1 MKELVVCSGKGGT
14 GKTSVVAAF
23 AALARD
29 KILADCDADAADL
42 HLVLAPEVQR
52 SEPFVSGHEARILPA
67 ACNGCG
73 ICAEV
78 CAYEAID
85 RVEAAEGPP
94 RYTISPFRC
103 EGCGVCVHFCPEQA
117 IVFPDR
123 LCGEWFVS
131 RTRHGT
137 LVHARLGVAA
147 ENSGKL
153 VTLVRQEAR
162 RRATEEGRSLI
173 LVDGPPG
180 IGCPTIAAVSGADL
194 LLAVSEPTLSAR
206 HDLERLVQLAA
217 HFRLPVAVCLNK
229 HDLNPLLATDTESWC
244 RERGLPVAGRIPYDP
259 RVTAAQ
265 IAGISVVEHGQ
276 GPAAAAVQALWRE
289 VARLLDLKEAA
300 GAGFR
305 SPTAARS
312 KPRRSP

>member
-1 MKELVVCSGKGGT
+1 
-14 GKTSVVAAF
+14 
-23 AALARD
+23 
-29 KILADCDADAADL
+29 
-42 HLVLAPEVQR
+42 
-52 SEPFVSGHEARILPA
+52 
-67 ACNGCG
+67 
-73 ICAEV
+73 
-78 CAYEAID
+78 
-85 RVEAAEGPP
+85 
-94 RYTISPFRC
+94 
-103 EGCGVCVHFCPEQA
+103 
-117 IVFPDR
+117 
-123 LCGEWFVS
+123 VS

-162 RRATEEGRSLI
+162 RRAAEEGRSLI

-180 IGCPTIAAVSGADL
+180 IGCPTIASVSGADL

-206 HDLERLVQLAA
+206 HDLERLVQLAG
-217 HFRLPVAVCLNK
+217 HFQLPVAVCLNK
-229 HDLNPLLATDTESWC
+229 HDLNPRLTADVEGWC

-259 RVTAAQ
+259 RVTGAQ
-265 IAGISVVEHGQ
+265 IAGTSVVEHGD

-289 VARLLDLKEAA
+289 TARLLGLEAA
-300 GAGFR
+300 PGAVSG